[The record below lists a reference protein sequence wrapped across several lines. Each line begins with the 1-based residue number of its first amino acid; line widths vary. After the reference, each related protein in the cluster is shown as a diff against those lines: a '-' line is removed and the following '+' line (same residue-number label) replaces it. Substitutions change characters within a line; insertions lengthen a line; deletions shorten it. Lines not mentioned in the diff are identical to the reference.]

1 MASNPLTGDKILD
14 NMVAFIRQ
22 HGEEE
27 VARIMRSMDEQFTV
41 QKNAFVDNEKQKI
54 SDSFKNE
61 LANREVKMKIEKSK
75 EQNERRIE
83 KMRKVND
90 YIDQLTD
97 ATRTQI
103 RESFAA
109 DEDSYKQLLKDL
121 LLQGLI
127 KLMESTVVIRC
138 REQDV
143 PLIED
148 VMDDAISE
156 YKQMIVD
163 QVKMFKDKSPDDI
176 PCNLSIDTTQ
186 YLTTIDDDEAGSIGG
201 FKMLAKRGK
210 IVLS

>member
-1 MASNPLTGDKILD
+1 
-14 NMVAFIRQ
+14 
-22 HGEEE
+22 
-27 VARIMRSMDEQFTV
+27 
-41 QKNAFVDNEKQKI
+41 
-54 SDSFKNE
+54 
-61 LANREVKMKIEKSK
+61 
-75 EQNERRIE
+75 
-83 KMRKVND
+83 MRKVND
-90 YIDQLTD
+90 YIDQLTA
-97 ATRTQI
+97 ATRTQV
-103 RESFAA
+103 RENFAA

>member
-41 QKNAFVDNEKQKI
+41 QKNSYVDAEKQKI

-90 YIDQLTD
+90 YIDQLTA
-97 ATRTQI
+97 ATRTQV
-103 RESFAA
+103 RENFAG

-143 PLIED
+143 PLIEA
-148 VMDDAISE
+148 VMDDAVSE

-176 PCNLSIDTTQ
+176 PCNLSIDTLH
-186 YLTTIDDDEAGSIGG
+186 YLTSIDDDEAGSLGG
-201 FKMLAKRGK
+201 FKLLAKRGK

>member
-1 MASNPLTGDKILD
+1 
-14 NMVAFIRQ
+14 
-22 HGEEE
+22 
-27 VARIMRSMDEQFTV
+27 
-41 QKNAFVDNEKQKI
+41 
-54 SDSFKNE
+54 
-61 LANREVKMKIEKSK
+61 MKIEKSK

-90 YIDQLTD
+90 YIDQLTV
-97 ATRTQI
+97 ATRSKV
-103 RESFAA
+103 RESFAG

-143 PLIED
+143 SLLED
-148 VMDDAISE
+148 VMDDAVSE

-176 PCNLSIDTTQ
+176 PCKLTIDTSHYLTSIDE
-186 YLTTIDDDEAGSIGG
+186 DEAGSIGG
-201 FKMLAKRGK
+201 FKLLAKRGK

>member
-41 QKNAFVDNEKQKI
+41 QKNSYVDAEKQKI

-90 YIDQLTD
+90 YIDQLTA
-97 ATRTQI
+97 ATRTQV
-103 RESFAA
+103 RENFAG

-143 PLIED
+143 PLIEA
-148 VMDDAISE
+148 VMDDAVSE

-176 PCNLSIDTTQ
+176 PCNLSIDTSH
-186 YLTTIDDDEAGSIGG
+186 YLTSIDDDEAGSLGG
-201 FKMLAKRGK
+201 FKLLAKRGK